1 MLLLYVIAVPLVV
14 NPYRFDGGY
23 TEVWYHLSIG
33 ELTTNS
39 RTADEA
45 VFERYSFLLQIF
57 NRETGDSARVTGEKR
72 VRVTAGNSTDNII
85 DYIPL
90 QLYEGIFEYTF
101 LIESDFDTFF
111 VAGDVEI
118 PADTFLFSCS
128 DLVLGKQNRKTDF
141 SFHEYALIPAIDQHF
156 SRRDTL
162 VSYVEIYG
170 LIPDSLNYVTNY
182 RIVDSTEH
190 IVFDKHRAQLKHMYT
205 QVDTCTIPLYDF
217 TDGTYLLSVEIAD
230 PALRTTLW
238 CTRSLIIATEWNEL
252 SSVRSRSDI
261 DDELQRR
268 LLEADQSFSVGTV
281 PGRMSERGAYYVQ
294 HGEPDYIERLPMIE
308 WARPL
313 ELWHYSSTNEE
324 VLFCDTK
331 EDGDYQLI
339 ATFREGEFSY
349 ILEFGLRDPER
360 DVKWPWFFKIAP
372 GTYRGQKAIGE
383 QIEDIIEREEGI
395 EDDE

>member
-14 NPYRFDGGY
+14 NAYRFDGGY
-23 TEVWYHLSIG
+23 TEMWYHLSAG
-33 ELTTNS
+33 ELTTNG
-39 RTADEA
+39 RTTDDT
-45 VFERYSFLLQIF
+45 VFERYSFLVQIF

-72 VRVTAGNSTDNII
+72 VRVTAGSAADDIV

-90 QLYEGIFEYTF
+90 QLYEGFFEYAF
-101 LIESDFDTFF
+101 FIELNSDTFF
-111 VAGDVEI
+111 VAGDIEI

-141 SFHEYALIPAIDQHF
+141 IFHEYALIPVVGQQF

-162 VSYVEIYG
+162 VSYLEIYG
-170 LIPDSLNYVTNY
+170 LVPDSLNYVTKY
-182 RIVDSTEH
+182 RIVDSTEQV
-190 IVFDKHRAQLKHMYT
+190 VFDKHRAQLKHTYT
-205 QVDTCTIPLYDF
+205 QVDTCTIPLYDLI
-217 TDGTYLLSVEIAD
+217 DGTYLLTVEIAD
-230 PALRTTLW
+230 PALYTTLW
-238 CTRSLIIATEWNEL
+238 CTRSLIIATERDDIL
-252 SSVRSRSDI
+252 SARSHFDI

-268 LLEADQSFSVGTV
+268 LLKADQLFSAGTIQ
-281 PGRMSERGAYYVQ
+281 GRMSERGLYYVE
-294 HGEPDYIERLPMIE
+294 HGKPDYIERLPMID

-331 EDGDYQLI
+331 EDGNYQLI
-339 ATFREGEFSY
+339 VTLREGEFSY
-349 ILEFGLRDPER
+349 ILESGLRDSEK
-360 DVKWPWFFKIAP
+360 DVRWPWLFKIAP

-383 QIEDIIEREEGI
+383 QIEDIMGREEGI

>member
-14 NPYRFDGGY
+14 NTYRFDGGY
-23 TEVWYHLSIG
+23 TEVWYHLSAG

-39 RTADEA
+39 RTADDA

-72 VRVTAGNSTDNII
+72 VRVTAGSSTDNIV

-90 QLYEGIFEYTF
+90 QLYEGFFEYKF
-101 LIESDFDTFF
+101 FIELNFDTFF

-128 DLVLGKQNRKTDF
+128 DLVLGKQSRKTDF
-141 SFHEYALIPAIDQHF
+141 RFHEYALVPAVGQQF

-170 LIPDSLNYVTNY
+170 LVPDSLNYVTKY

-190 IVFDKHRAQLKHMYT
+190 IVFDRHRAQLKHTYT
-205 QVDTCTIPLYDF
+205 QIDTCTIPLYGF
-217 TDGTYLLSVEIAD
+217 IDGTYLLSVEIGD
-230 PALRTTLW
+230 PALHTTLW
-238 CTRSLIIATEWNEL
+238 CTRSLIIATERDEV
-252 SSVRSRSDI
+252 SSVQSYSAV

-268 LLEADQSFSVGTV
+268 LLEADQNFSTGTV
-281 PGRMSERGAYYVQ
+281 QGRTSERGAYYIQ
-294 HGEPDYIERLPMIE
+294 YGKPDYIERLPMID

-324 VLFCDTK
+324 VLFCDTR
-331 EDGDYQLI
+331 EDGNYRLI
-339 ATFREGEFSY
+339 ATLREGEFSY
-349 ILEFGLRDPER
+349 ILEFGLRDPEKDLR
-360 DVKWPWFFKIAP
+360 WPWLFNIAP

-383 QIEDIIEREEGI
+383 QIEDIMGREESIG
-395 EDDE
+395 DDQ